1 MCAGFSL
8 VGGAGLPLAR
18 LGKAWVVG
26 LGGEIHLLCLSLVP
40 KSPAP
45 PASTRT
51 PPGHQMARHVRCGV
65 TDGHGT
71 SLQGSTSQTDCV
83 CATLA
88 TMGMAS
94 PGARPALQDGSR
106 RQQDLLSAP
115 RVPPAPMT
123 LYACIDSGADASRPH
138 LGVACD
144 IACPNSRAEAIASLI
159 AAKFTPSILVN
170 NAGVT
175 QDRAPAELERSVRT
189 LSTR

>member
-1 MCAGFSL
+1 
-8 VGGAGLPLAR
+8 
-18 LGKAWVVG
+18 
-26 LGGEIHLLCLSLVP
+26 
-40 KSPAP
+40 
-45 PASTRT
+45 
-51 PPGHQMARHVRCGV
+51 
-65 TDGHGT
+65 
-71 SLQGSTSQTDCV
+71 
-83 CATLA
+83 
-88 TMGMAS
+88 
-94 PGARPALQDGSR
+94 
-106 RQQDLLSAP
+106 
-115 RVPPAPMT
+115 MT